1 MSNIIGVVTDPAV
14 GGTFLSWTL
23 HYLAGHRQTYSVA
36 HDDWIDLVDDPTTG
50 INAHNFASNQ
60 ATSLTK
66 FDLMFDQ
73 LVHTQAKSFHSIYFH
88 QYSSTNADKAVRHL
102 QSNIDTSNAVR
113 HLQSNVDKGI
123 ILSLNDHQ
131 FLYQVGYK
139 NRVGYSKKYTD
150 RNIILTDSN
159 EIFDDYID
167 YFFKDS
173 KEKWDKLGLT
183 DIWDKRE
190 FIALNINFKKT
201 VSINTEINNTN
212 KFYVLN
218 CMDLFTTFDITV
230 YKLFEYLN
238 LIVNPDRFKKWNIVY
253 AKWKKVHYNRVRFVW
268 YFNSII
274 ANIITGKAMDLTSF
288 DLDIMQEAAIQ
299 RELIYAHSLNL
310 KTWQLEKF
318 TNTKQLH
325 NLLEPNLHNLN
336 TI

>member
-1 MSNIIGVVTDPAV
+1 MSNIIGVVTDPVV

-23 HYLAGHRQTYSVA
+23 HYLAGHVQTYRVKHSK
-36 HDDWIDLVDDPTTG
+36 WIDLLDDPTTD
-50 INAHNFASNQ
+50 INAHNFEPNQ
-60 ATSLTK
+60 PSILSHFELI
-66 FDLMFDQ
+66 FDE
-73 LVHTQAKSFHSIYFH
+73 LVHTQSDSFHSIYFH
-88 QYSSTNADKAVRHL
+88 NFNTDNHNTGIAVRQL
-102 QSNIDTSNAVR
+102 QSNI
-113 HLQSNVDKGI
+113 DKGI
-123 ILSLNDHQ
+123 ILSLADNQ

-139 NRVGYSKKYTD
+139 ARSGMGRKWTD
-150 RNIILTDSN
+150 RNVVLTDSD

-201 VSINTEINNTN
+201 VSINTAIDNTN

-238 LIVNPDRFKKWNIVY
+238 LIVNPDRFKKWITVY
-253 AKWKKVHYNRVRFVW
+253 AKWKQLHYTRIRFVW